1 MIFVLI
7 STESHWRS
15 SSILTTWHVV
25 SVELLTACASIFWRE
40 HHSLLMVTKHI
51 LIVILNLD
59 VLLMVVASVVLL
71 FLCRKDTAVLQELG
85 VVSGVD
91 TRLSCGC

>member
-25 SVELLTACASIFWRE
+25 SVELLTASATIFWRV

-59 VLLMVVASVVLL
+59 VLLVVVASVVLL